1 LVTAAEKRLSANK
14 AEANRLT
21 DKKMERNARIAR
33 NAMESVITAVS
44 PDWGFVVIGAG
55 SNTGFTPQTV
65 LLVKRDGKLIGRV
78 RPSAIERTQTIGDV
92 ILESLAPGVRLQP
105 GDRVILAKPES
116 N

>member
-1 LVTAAEKRLSANK
+1 
-14 AEANRLT
+14 
-21 DKKMERNARIAR
+21 
-33 NAMESVITAVS
+33 MESVITAVS